1 MQLGP
6 LSQFV
11 TLPEQIAKA
20 IADGIIKGEIQPGA
34 SLREIPL
41 AELFGVG
48 RSSIR
53 EALRILERD
62 GVVSIRPRHGASV
75 TQLSAEEMLE
85 IYQIRAALLGVAFEL
100 FTARATD
107 KDLQFLGETLARV
120 QAIAAPDEQATALIH
135 AELSA
140 NMATY
145 ICTRCGNRK
154 LAALLSQMSLQV
166 ARYTKLGLSSTQRR
180 AQSVRNWQKVLDAL
194 GRRDAA
200 TANQAGKQMVTDNLT
215 YAQSILSAG
224 H

>member
-20 IADGIIKGEIQPGA
+20 IADGIIKGEILPGA

-41 AELFGVG
+41 AELFGVS

-75 TQLSAEEMLE
+75 TQLSADEMME

-100 FTARATD
+100 FSSLATD
-107 KDLQFLGETLARV
+107 NDLKFLGDTLARV
-120 QAIAAPDEQATALIH
+120 QAIAVPDEQATALIH

-140 NMATY
+140 TMATY
-145 ICTRCGNRK
+145 ICDRCGNRK
-154 LAALLSQMSLQV
+154 LAALLNQMSLQV
-166 ARYTKLGLSSTQRR
+166 ARYTKLGLSSVQRR
-180 AQSVRNWQKVLDAL
+180 TQSVQNWQKVLDAITRCD
-194 GRRDAA
+194 GAA
-200 TANQAGKQMVTDNLT
+200 ANQAGKQMVTDNLT
-215 YAQSILSAG
+215 YAQRVLSTG